1 MEKRKAMRR
10 NSRKESRKIQM
21 LSEEERYVQA
31 ITALLTFGV
40 FRYIVLP
47 LLDDLNKKRKL
58 YFAKKEAKPAGT
70 KTEQTPPSEASGV
83 ALPLNAVPSGPD
95 PPANSWNPC
104 KFF

>member
-47 LLDDLNKKRKL
+47 LLDDLSYYSAYMCVCVNV
-58 YFAKKEAKPAGT
+58 F
-70 KTEQTPPSEASGV
+70 Q
-83 ALPLNAVPSGPD
+83 
-95 PPANSWNPC
+95 
-104 KFF
+104 KFDTNNV